1 VPGEVGVFTSGIIIS
16 GGGSGSVLDED
27 CPDDDDSGIDVLSE
41 LLDGSGGSLLSDVSE
56 VGSGGSLVSGSLSE
70 ELDEL
75 SEELSEFSEYS
86 ELSEYSEISPELS
99 DGSDI
104 SEVSGT

>member
-1 VPGEVGVFTSGIIIS
+1 M
-16 GGGSGSVLDED
+16 LDED
-27 CPDDDDSGIDVLSE
+27 CSDDDDSGIDVLSE

-70 ELDEL
+70 ELEELSGELDEL
-75 SEELSEFSEYS
+75 SDELSEYS
-86 ELSEYSEISPELS
+86 ELSEISPELS
-99 DGSDI
+99 GGSDV